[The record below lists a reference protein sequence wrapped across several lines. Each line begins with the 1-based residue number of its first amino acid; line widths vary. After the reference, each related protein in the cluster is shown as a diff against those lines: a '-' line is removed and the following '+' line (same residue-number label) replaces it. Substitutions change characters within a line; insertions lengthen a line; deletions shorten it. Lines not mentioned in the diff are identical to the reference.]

1 MNTNEDVVMNS
12 INQTLM
18 THSEAFGIIFK
29 HIENFSKTLDGLSN
43 HINNRKQKVKS
54 VKLVSDSNQPIK
66 PKQPLPPKTTLIE
79 QTPSP
84 AHPYRTDGPSNQI
97 SKIKNITHPTN
108 KSKINNQNKTT
119 NFITNTNLTK
129 PIETST
135 NLIKPIETTS
145 KPQSQPQLQS
155 KSPPINTSF
164 NLNESQS
171 SYLQIA
177 KTAKNITF
185 DPTKKTPQ
193 IKSYNTTTTMY
204 PPAKRAKTINYSHC
218 VSIYLSKHIDSDIT
232 EFITDAVKEK
242 LTSWYIPNDKTHV
255 LQLVCNNHEDY
266 VSTLGILNSQSTRD
280 SSPFKY
286 VVTPMNFS
294 PAEHTLKYH
303 TSSYDEMMKY
313 TTTLSK
319 IFGKELMELKK
330 LIPVMTEIGKNY
342 KIPNKYH
349 STKWHK
355 TNLKKL
361 ISTTKYL
368 VEKFKKQQENEVTG
382 ATNNFQFNND
392 LSALEKNHKSL
403 QVECTENSIKLES
416 HSKQIQNITNTL
428 TDHTKSIQ
436 TIFEKLNEIASKMEN
451 IELHLTKPYHQ
462 LIHESK
468 DDVED
473 EDDESY
479 HPKPNEN
486 SDDEMEYDEE
496 EDIVEP
502 RRGDKPLGNKN
513 N

>member
-97 SKIKNITHPTN
+97 SKNKNITHPTN

-330 LIPVMTEIGKNY
+330 LIPVMTE
-342 KIPNKYH
+342 
-349 STKWHK
+349 S
-355 TNLKKL
+355 
-361 ISTTKYL
+361 
-368 VEKFKKQQENEVTG
+368 
-382 ATNNFQFNND
+382 
-392 LSALEKNHKSL
+392 KSF
-403 QVECTENSIKLES
+403 IKSE
-416 HSKQIQNITNTL
+416 
-428 TDHTKSIQ
+428 
-436 TIFEKLNEIASKMEN
+436 
-451 IELHLTKPYHQ
+451 
-462 LIHESK
+462 
-468 DDVED
+468 
-473 EDDESY
+473 
-479 HPKPNEN
+479 
-486 SDDEMEYDEE
+486 
-496 EDIVEP
+496 
-502 RRGDKPLGNKN
+502 
-513 N
+513 